1 LFLAD
6 LPDALQTDCAKCTPR
21 QIEIVRRASRHLM
34 DKRPADWEKLQDKYD
49 PERKFRVTFTRFLN
63 DETSS

>member
-1 LFLAD
+1 
-6 LPDALQTDCAKCTPR
+6 
-21 QIEIVRRASRHLM
+21 M

-49 PERKFRVTFTRFLN
+49 PERKYRVTFTRFLN

>member
-1 LFLAD
+1 M
-6 LPDALQTDCAKCTPR
+6 TDCAKCTAK

-49 PERKFRVTFTRFLN
+49 PERKYRVSFSRFLT
-63 DETSS
+63 EEKST